1 MSDDSAAKHRAKQTA
16 RNLTLSIIA
25 CLGIVLATVLI
36 VPRDDSNRIQPVD
49 YRASAAS
56 AEAASGHQILAPEL
70 PQGWWANRAKWTANP
85 ADGVAFWK
93 VGFVGPKNQWIGM
106 TQAFE
111 VNPTWVALLS
121 KDYAPDLEAIDSNP
135 NWTKWASQDE
145 GSEPTLWTLAV
156 GNDLVALN
164 GSGTAEEFAAF
175 ATIIETAVI
184 K

>member
-1 MSDDSAAKHRAKQTA
+1 MSEDSAAKHRAKQTA

-49 YRASAAS
+49 YKASAIS
-56 AEAASGHQILAPEL
+56 AEAASGKQILAPEL

-85 ADGVAFWK
+85 TDGVAFWK

-135 NWTKWASQDE
+135 NWTKWATQDE

-175 ATIIETAVI
+175 ATIIETEVI